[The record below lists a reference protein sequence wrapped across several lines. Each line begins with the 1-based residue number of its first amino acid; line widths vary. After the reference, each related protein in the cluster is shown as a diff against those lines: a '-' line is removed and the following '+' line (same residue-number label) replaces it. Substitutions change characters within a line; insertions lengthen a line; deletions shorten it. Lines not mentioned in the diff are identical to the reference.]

1 MGNVCARPKP
11 EEKPAPAPTPT
22 EVKLTLDSI
31 LKKSD
36 RTFEDMIVLVL
47 LSRIFDNLF
56 QAKILLFTDEDI
68 TNIKNNLA
76 VSVLDGKI
84 KTIDDVQTELIKIID
99 SMSNKE
105 LDEVK
110 AAYFNELYI
119 YVINT
124 ISAPA
129 VATSLST
136 NYSTYQ
142 QELIMIVIRA
152 KCHYYSIVNDA
163 TRLEL
168 TIAKSR
174 VLCELITEYPLI
186 TLPTGIITTP
196 CGPNPGAD
204 NVLLGGSETTTTTT
218 EEFENKN
225 DRINEE
231 LKKKLRLIFEGT
243 IEPFRNKKIK
253 RENNFSG
260 YSLEY
265 SSLLPKDY
273 ANF

>member
-11 EEKPAPAPTPT
+11 EEKPAPTPT

-31 LKKSD
+31 LKNSN
-36 RTFEDMIVLVL
+36 RTFEDMIALVI
-47 LSRIFDNLF
+47 LSRAFDNLF
-56 QAKILLFTDEDI
+56 QAKILLFTDDDI

-110 AAYFNELYI
+110 ATYFNELFI

-142 QELIMIVIRA
+142 QELIIMFIRSE
-152 KCHYYSIVNDA
+152 CHNYSIVNDA

-168 TIAKSR
+168 TIAKST

-196 CGPNPGAD
+196 CGPDPP
-204 NVLLGGSETTTTTT
+204 GGSGTTTTTT